1 MIVNG
6 RSPGAGSVISD
17 GHLTP
22 SLINYLDRA
31 DYATNW

>member
-1 MIVNG
+1 MVAG
-6 RSPGAGSVISD
+6 CPGSAISD

-31 DYATNW
+31 DYATN